1 MPCPFIGDSAGGL
14 VAEATGKPIVITRH
28 AWRRDPAKGIA
39 AASGRRKPVE
49 RAPEWRSRRW
59 AARNSM
65 QVAAVV
71 AHEPDQLVVVTVY
84 TYFFTQPELPP

>member
-1 MPCPFIGDSAGGL
+1 
-14 VAEATGKPIVITRH
+14 
-28 AWRRDPAKGIA
+28 
-39 AASGRRKPVE
+39 
-49 RAPEWRSRRW
+49 
-59 AARNSM
+59 M